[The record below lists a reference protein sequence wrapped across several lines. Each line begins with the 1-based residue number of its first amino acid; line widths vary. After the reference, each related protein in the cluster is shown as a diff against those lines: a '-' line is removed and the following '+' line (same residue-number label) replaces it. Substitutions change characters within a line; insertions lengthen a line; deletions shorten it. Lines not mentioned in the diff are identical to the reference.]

1 MLFRSPPEDHL
12 TEFFDR
18 DITPPEQFHEG
29 QNGSE
34 QSLYFLFGAWL
45 QIRSSNLLDQILDFG
60 GIGARRLV
68 LFGHGRS
75 LTSLSGMTNTSTN
88 HYHSLRLI
96 GGFIGRCTLFSRT
109 HAGLP
114 KEHNRSVDMVV

>member
-34 QSLYFLFGAWL
+34 QSLDFLFGAWL
-45 QIRSSNLLDQILDFG
+45 QIRSSNLLDQTLDFG
-60 GIGARRLV
+60 GICSRG
-68 LFGHGRS
+68 LFPPGQCLS
-75 LTSLSGMTNTSTN
+75 PTSSSGMKKTSN
-88 HYHSLRLI
+88 KHYHNFAMDWAILLP
-96 GGFIGRCTLFSRT
+96 FSPFSHT
-109 HAGLP
+109 
-114 KEHNRSVDMVV
+114 